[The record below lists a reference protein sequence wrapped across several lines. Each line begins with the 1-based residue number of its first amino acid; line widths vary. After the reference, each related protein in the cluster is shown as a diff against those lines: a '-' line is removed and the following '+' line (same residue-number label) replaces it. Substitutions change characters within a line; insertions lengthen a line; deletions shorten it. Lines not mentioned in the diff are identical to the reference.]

1 MDTGLQ
7 ILQDIKELL
16 NLVDDNSKDNTLK
29 IIINNV
35 YSRLL
40 IMTGYDIVPD
50 ALLFIVTEVSVA
62 RYNHLG
68 SEGIHSEL
76 NEGIQF
82 IYDRDIFAE
91 YMDLIGSYVTNNP
104 PNNKK
109 RFRML

>member
-1 MDTGLQ
+1 METGLR

-16 NLVDDNSKDNTLK
+16 NLAEDSSKDNTLK

-40 IMTGYDIVPD
+40 VMTGYTEVPEP
-50 ALLFIVTEVSVA
+50 LLFIITEVSIA

-91 YMDLIGSYVTNNP
+91 YQDLIDAYVQNNP
-104 PNNKK
+104 PTNKK